1 MKKIA
6 YLLLTISFC
15 GLTAC
20 KTGTKKG
27 GNMDNETL
35 VKIETTLGNIK
46 VKLYNETPKHRDNF
60 IKLAEDGVYE
70 GTLFHRVIKDFMIQA
85 GDPDSK
91 NAPKGKMLGA
101 GDVGYTLPAEFVYP
115 KYFHKKGALSAARQG
130 DNVNPKKESSGCQF
144 YIVTGKVY
152 NDSTLLGMESQMN
165 ENKINV
171 IFNTLAQK
179 HMKEIYKMRKEN
191 DENGLYELQEK
202 LFAEAEAEA
211 AKQPEFHF
219 TPEQIEAYTTV
230 GGTPHLDGEYTVF
243 GEVIEGMDIVDK
255 IQQVKTDRS
264 DRPEEDR
271 ATLATTGITL
281 IPADFHISMYF
292 SGLPAPVVTTLMPSS
307 TTTLA
312 TSSAWGLSSITFTP
326 KGLSVSSLALR
337 ISART
342 TSPGALA
349 PPISPKP
356 PASDTAAARLCSA
369 TQAMPP

>member
-1 MKKIA
+1 
-6 YLLLTISFC
+6 
-15 GLTAC
+15 
-20 KTGTKKG
+20 
-27 GNMDNETL
+27 MDNETL
-35 VKIETTLGNIK
+35 VKIETTLGDIK

-91 NAPKGKMLGA
+91 NAPKGKDA
-101 GDVGYTLPAEFVYP
+101 GCRRCGLHPSGRICLSEVFSQ
-115 KYFHKKGALSAARQG
+115 KGALSAARQG

-202 LFAEAEAEA
+202 LFAEAEAEV

-264 DRPEEDR
+264 DRPEEDVKIVKIEV
-271 ATLATTGITL
+271 L
-281 IPADFHISMYF
+281 D
-292 SGLPAPVVTTLMPSS
+292 
-307 TTTLA
+307 
-312 TSSAWGLSSITFTP
+312 
-326 KGLSVSSLALR
+326 
-337 ISART
+337 
-342 TSPGALA
+342 
-349 PPISPKP
+349 
-356 PASDTAAARLCSA
+356 
-369 TQAMPP
+369 

>member
-35 VKIETTLGNIK
+35 VKIETTLGDIK

-91 NAPKGKMLGA
+91 KMLGA

-264 DRPEEDR
+264 DRPEEDVKIVKVEV
-271 ATLATTGITL
+271 L
-281 IPADFHISMYF
+281 D
-292 SGLPAPVVTTLMPSS
+292 
-307 TTTLA
+307 
-312 TSSAWGLSSITFTP
+312 
-326 KGLSVSSLALR
+326 
-337 ISART
+337 
-342 TSPGALA
+342 
-349 PPISPKP
+349 
-356 PASDTAAARLCSA
+356 
-369 TQAMPP
+369 